1 MRHIDAAGAAV
12 ALGRDALRAGADPE
26 RDRLGGEM
34 RETIQNTV
42 KKYGDANG
50 PLLAAALAYFSVFS
64 LAPLLVIVI
73 AVLVF
78 FGAGDAQ
85 ATVLG
90 IVSEAIGEEGA
101 VMVGTMIESQAEQGG
116 GVIASITGVAVL
128 LFASTTLFA
137 QLKRALD
144 ILWSTQPEVESKLG
158 GAKAMAKT
166 RLKSLGLVLAIGVL
180 LLLALF
186 LSTIVSAAISAADH
200 LLPGG
205 AALWLW
211 ANRLVAF
218 AALVLVFAITFR
230 YLPNADTPWR
240 AIFIGSTATAALF
253 VLGTWLFGIYVAN
266 VAVANAYGAAG
277 SLVVLLLWVYVS
289 AQVVLIG
296 AAFTRALARRE
307 LDD

>member
-1 MRHIDAAGAAV
+1 
-12 ALGRDALRAGADPE
+12 
-26 RDRLGGEM
+26 M

-42 KKYGDANG
+42 KKYGEANG

-85 ATVLG
+85 ETVLG

-101 VMVGTMIESQAEQGG
+101 TMVGTMIESQAEQGG
-116 GVIASITGVAVL
+116 GVFASITGVAVL

-144 ILWSTQPEVESKLG
+144 ILWSTQPEVESRFG
-158 GAKAMAKT
+158 GAKVMAKT

-186 LSTIVSAAISAADH
+186 LSTIVSAAIGAADH

-205 AALWLW
+205 AAVWLW

-240 AIFIGSTATAALF
+240 AIWIGSTVTAALF

-277 SLVVLLLWVYVS
+277 ALVVLLLWVYVS

-307 LDD
+307 LDG